1 MGTIEYITLE
11 TLKKSDK
18 AIIEVAM
25 MEESPDRV
33 VVKHLKNA
41 NSNLFYKI
49 SSLHSVYIP
58 KIYKCEQDGERF
70 VIVEEYLE
78 GENLEQYLR
87 SHRLTDKQK
96 LDIVIQL
103 CEAIRCLHVLEP
115 PIIHRDIKPQ
125 NIIINEHGA
134 LKLIDFDASRY
145 YRNDDYSQDTRL
157 LGTLEYAPPE
167 QYGYSQTD
175 VRSDIYSMG
184 MVFEELK
191 LTEKKFLSAKWE
203 KIVGKCR
210 NFDPKHRY
218 QTVDELE
225 KEIKKIVFWNTI
237 TGKTVFGWTT
247 AVLLFL
253 IVLWQGYMLAD
264 NKNIATS
271 NQNVVTDVLPSPA
284 EVLQEMSTPEPTA
297 TSTPVP
303 TETPTPEQ
311 TATSTPVPTE
321 TPTPE
326 PATTSAPELTETP
339 TPELTA
345 TSTPVPTEMPMPEP
359 TATSTPVPTETPTP
373 EPTATS
379 TPVPTEAPT
388 PELTATSTP
397 VPTETPTPE
406 PTATSTPVPTET
418 PTPKPTATNF
428 PDTDAIK
435 ELGKDLNQST
445 RVYNYYKDSKNDLYI
460 QCHLSV
466 LEELHPEGL
475 YFYEYMTSKK
485 IEVPKDMYLME
496 YGYIVVSREFIK
508 TLDYV
513 YYEVTALFKG
523 AKNYYANT
531 DVYGIH
537 EFSDKAVKEKVFA
550 NEIHYYYK
558 SYPTDYIGLIANVHT
573 TKITGLYIDNVS
585 SEDVLWEHT
594 LLEEVSIDDYQIS
607 NEGNWIKIKK
617 EFLQQYAQRRVL
629 YLYVSCDDGSYQPIK
644 IEYEN
649 RDPAW
654 IVE

>member
-11 TLKKSDK
+11 TLKKSEK

-58 KIYKCEQDGERF
+58 KIYKCEQDGEWF

-237 TGKTVFGWTT
+237 TGKTVFGWTA

-253 IVLWQGYMLAD
+253 IVLWQGYMLAGD
-264 NKNIATS
+264 KNIAVS
-271 NQNVVTDVLPSPA
+271 NQNVVTDVPSPA
-284 EVLQEMSTPEPTA
+284 EVLQEIGTPELTA

-303 TETPTPEQ
+303 TEMPM
-311 TATSTPVPTE
+311 
-321 TPTPE
+321 PE
-326 PATTSAPELTETP
+326 PATTSAPELTEPP

-359 TATSTPVPTETPTP
+359 TATSTPVPTEMPMP

-379 TPVPTEAPT
+379 TPVPTEMPM
-388 PELTATSTP
+388 PEPTATSTP

-573 TKITGLYIDNVS
+573 TKITGLYIDIDNVS

-607 NEGNWIKIKK
+607 NEGNWIKVKK

-629 YLYVSCDDGSYQPIK
+629 YLYAACDDGSYQPIK